1 MSHHTHKLAGS
12 TLKRR
17 GITPLILLA
26 FFGGWTN
33 SADGAERIDHYFDS
47 NGVKIRYITE
57 GTGESII
64 LIHGFASNAE
74 MWNPLWPDLAKN
86 YRLVAFDCRG
96 HGKSDKPLDPKQH
109 GQEAVADIPRL
120 LDHLKIDKAH
130 VVGYSMGAEIAG
142 NLLVLHPERLKSVTL
157 GGGGP
162 AFERTDESLAR
173 QRLAATSLEDG
184 KGIGPVIIAAAPPNG
199 PKPSPAVADM
209 ISAMILGNQDQ
220 KALAASVRGG
230 MTLEVSEVQLRANR
244 VPVLIVYGSND
255 AAMAAQSRLDRV
267 AELVA
272 ARIQIIEGAD
282 HLSTLVSPK
291 FLEAVQSFIKDQEK

>member
-1 MSHHTHKLAGS
+1 
-12 TLKRR
+12 
-17 GITPLILLA
+17 
-26 FFGGWTN
+26 
-33 SADGAERIDHYFDS
+33 
-47 NGVKIRYITE
+47 
-57 GTGESII
+57 
-64 LIHGFASNAE
+64 
-74 MWNPLWPDLAKN
+74 
-86 YRLVAFDCRG
+86 
-96 HGKSDKPLDPKQH
+96 
-109 GQEAVADIPRL
+109 
-120 LDHLKIDKAH
+120 
-130 VVGYSMGAEIAG
+130 
-142 NLLVLHPERLKSVTL
+142 
-157 GGGGP
+157 
-162 AFERTDESLAR
+162 
-173 QRLAATSLEDG
+173 
-184 KGIGPVIIAAAPPNG
+184 
-199 PKPSPAVADM
+199 M